1 MVLLAFGGSMDTA
14 VEIAELMAGMAR
26 REPKALEELYARF
39 SRALYNVIFAVV
51 RRKEDAEEILCDVF
65 HQAWEK
71 AHSYDGTKGSVY
83 TWLLAM
89 SRNRAIDR
97 LRSKGYKLQANA
109 TEGTDAVEDLAG
121 SEGSDPLDQAVL
133 AERAVLVREALGR
146 ISPDQRRIL
155 EIAYFEGRSQSEIAA
170 ALELPLGTVKS
181 RVRDGMKALQ
191 GLLKGLV

>member
-1 MVLLAFGGSMDTA
+1 MATA
-14 VEIAELMAGMAR
+14 TEIAELMAGVAR

-39 SRALYNVIFAVV
+39 SRALYNVIFAMV

-71 AHSYDGTKGSVY
+71 AQSYDGSKGSVY

-97 LRSKGYKLQANA
+97 LRSKGYKLQSHSD
-109 TEGTDAVEDLAG
+109 GDFVEDLAESRG
-121 SEGSDPLDQAVL
+121 TDPLDQVML
-133 AERAVLVREALGR
+133 SERAGLVRDAMER
-146 ISPDQRRIL
+146 ISPDQRKIL
-155 EIAYFEGRSQSEIAA
+155 EIAYFEGRSQSEIAT
-170 ALELPLGTVKS
+170 ALEIPLGTVKS